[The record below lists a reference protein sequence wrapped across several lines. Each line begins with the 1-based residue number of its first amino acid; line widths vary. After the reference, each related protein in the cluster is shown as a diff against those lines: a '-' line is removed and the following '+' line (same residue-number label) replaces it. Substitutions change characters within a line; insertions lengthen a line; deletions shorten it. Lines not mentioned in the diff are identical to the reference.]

1 VFWAPRRGDRNWLA
15 AATQFPGTLFFNI
28 STLAATIHN
37 VMAAEEDR
45 YVWRPDFFGS
55 ILFLVSSAYAILA
68 LGHGFASWRPHL
80 LPWWIAWLNMA
91 GSVAFMVSAIFSY
104 VLPSTGGLIDE
115 PLANA
120 GTFVGAV
127 CFFVGAALMLPAWRT
142 AVRSVALPDDETAR

>member
-1 VFWAPRRGDRNWLA
+1 
-15 AATQFPGTLFFNI
+15 
-28 STLAATIHN
+28 
-37 VMAAEEDR
+37 
-45 YVWRPDFFGS
+45 
-55 ILFLVSSAYAILA
+55 
-68 LGHGFASWRPHL
+68 L